1 MNYFVARLPFGLSD
15 IISYELIR
23 AELLN
28 DRLRFA
34 FGWDGLDLRTGE
46 DKFVAA
52 YVEHCNDT
60 KYSALKRYRY
70 LSILKDISVGDI
82 ILIPRFSI
90 YQPEVG
96 QYFTIAECTK
106 TYTFAPLPKCNDLG
120 HIIGVKLLKSFDYR
134 SDSEAANC
142 IADKLRLA
150 FRSRTVS
157 RINDPNMIAAV
168 EKLLEPL
175 PPPESNLD
183 SLMDKMLSMQSE
195 YLDGL
200 LKILKSLPIDAP
212 SREDVSRKVLEALRM
227 FLPDALKKLV
237 KDLFVNNG
245 YRLLGEESGGF
256 VFELFSERELMH
268 DIYKIDEPQKIFV
281 LVRTSAES
289 CEKIFATFEQVKN
302 THMRILIDLTE
313 QVDEDTA
320 AKAKAS
326 GVIFIDGLT
335 FANILARHKV
345 AKNRT

>member
-1 MNYFVARLPFGLSD
+1 MNYFVARPPLGVYKDILTELSKG
-15 IISYELIR
+15 
-23 AELLN
+23 
-28 DRLRFA
+28 RLRFD
-34 FGWDGLDLRTGE
+34 FGWKGLDLRNNE

-52 YVEHCNDT
+52 YVERCNDT
-60 KYSALKRYRY
+60 KDSALTRYRR
-70 LSILKDISVGDI
+70 LSILKDIRVGDI
-82 ILIPRFSI
+82 ILIPQFSI
-90 YQPEVG
+90 YHQDEVG
-96 QYFTIAECTK
+96 QYFTIAECTE
-106 TYTFAPLPKCNDLG
+106 TYNFATLPKQDDLDELG
-120 HIIGVKLLKSFDYR
+120 HIIGVNPLKSFDYR

-168 EKLLEPL
+168 KELLEPL
-175 PPPESNLD
+175 PPPESDLD

-200 LKILKSLPIDAP
+200 LKILKALPTDAP

-227 FLPDALKKLV
+227 FLPDALKKFV

-268 DIYKIDEPQKIFV
+268 DIYKIDEPQQIFV

-313 QVDEDTA
+313 QTDDTTA
-320 AKAKAS
+320 AKMKS
-326 GVIFIDGLT
+326 TGVILIDGLT

>member
-1 MNYFVARLPFGLSD
+1 MNYFVARPPLGVYKD
-15 IISYELIR
+15 IR
-23 AELLN
+23 AELSE
-28 DRLRFA
+28 DRLRFD
-34 FGWDGLDLRTGE
+34 FGWKGLDLRNNE

-52 YVEHCNDT
+52 YVERCNDT
-60 KYSALKRYRY
+60 KDSALTRYRR
-70 LSILKDISVGDI
+70 LSILKDIRVGDI
-82 ILIPRFSI
+82 ILIPQFSI
-90 YQPEVG
+90 YHKDEEVG
-96 QYFTIAECTK
+96 QYFTIAECTE
-106 TYTFAPLPKCNDLG
+106 TYTFAPLPKYNDLG

-168 EKLLEPL
+168 KELLEPL
-175 PPPESNLD
+175 PPLESNLD
-183 SLMDKMLSMQSE
+183 SLMDKMLSMQAE

-200 LKILKSLPIDAP
+200 LKILKALPTDAP

-245 YRLLGEESGGF
+245 YHLLGEESGGF

-268 DIYKIDEPQKIFV
+268 DIYEVDEPQQIFV

-320 AKAKAS
+320 AKMKS
-326 GVIFIDGLT
+326 TGVILIDGLT